1 MLLLPDSCEAPLVMI
16 PGTLPVFTS
25 YPSSASNRL
34 KSVEGGPQSAPL
46 PRNSDNPTSE
56 VYFPTISHLL
66 TKTLAFLSHPL
77 AGAHA
82 AGNPLSRTLP
92 ARGNGISAPAFTSDF
107 SAGP

>member
-46 PRNSDNPTSE
+46 SGNSDNPTSA
-56 VYFPTISHLL
+56 VYFPTRPHLL
-66 TKTLAFLSHPL
+66 TKPLAFLSHPP
-77 AGAHA
+77 AGAH
-82 AGNPLSRTLP
+82 PLTRTLP
-92 ARGNGISAPAFTSDF
+92 EPENGISAPAFTIDLVR
-107 SAGP
+107 AHEDP